1 MARTKQYVVY
11 TREFTKG
18 RVNSKVGVF
27 IDEAKNAMDKTGSI
41 NGGVINHKNL
51 AMTRT
56 SLSLF
61 NKLRPYSIGFDNA
74 FDSWDRFFTDDFNLT
89 SAMTSSFPAYDI
101 IKKNEHQYQ
110 IQLALAGFSKGDIEV
125 EVKENVLS
133 IRSKDKTEEDVETDD
148 GNVIHKGIAKRHFE
162 RTFTIADDTVVKG
175 AELKDGLLSVELE
188 RIIPEEKKAKLIDI
202 K

>member
-1 MARTKQYVVY
+1 MRGSTANIN
-11 TREFTKG
+11 
-18 RVNSKVGVF
+18 NSSLK
-27 IDEAKNAMDKTGSI
+27 EEQQ
-41 NGGVINHKNL
+41 
-51 AMTRT
+51 MTRT

-74 FDSWDRFFTDDFNLT
+74 FDTWDRFFNEDFNLLPSM
-89 SAMTSSFPAYDI
+89 SATFPPYDI
-101 IKKNEHQYQ
+101 MKKNDHQYQ
-110 IQLALAGFSKGDIEV
+110 IQLALAGFSKDDIEV
-125 EVKENVLS
+125 EVKENTLS
-133 IRSKDKTEEDVETDD
+133 IRTKDKKEDEVESDD
-148 GNVIHKGIAKRHFE
+148 GSIIHRGIAKRHFE

>member
-1 MARTKQYVVY
+1 
-11 TREFTKG
+11 
-18 RVNSKVGVF
+18 
-27 IDEAKNAMDKTGSI
+27 
-41 NGGVINHKNL
+41 
-51 AMTRT
+51 MTRT

-110 IQLALAGFSKGDIEV
+110 IQLALAGFSKDDIEV

-133 IRSKDKTEEDVETDD
+133 IRSKEKTDEAVDTAD
-148 GNVIHKGIAKRHFE
+148 GNVLQKELPKGTLKEHSPLQTTQWSKALNSRMDFFQLNWK
-162 RTFTIADDTVVKG
+162 
-175 AELKDGLLSVELE
+175 ELFLKQ
-188 RIIPEEKKAKLIDI
+188 RKPN
-202 K
+202 

>member
-1 MARTKQYVVY
+1 
-11 TREFTKG
+11 
-18 RVNSKVGVF
+18 
-27 IDEAKNAMDKTGSI
+27 
-41 NGGVINHKNL
+41 
-51 AMTRT
+51 MTRT

-110 IQLALAGFSKGDIEV
+110 IQLALAGFSKDDIEV

-133 IRSKDKTEEDVETDD
+133 IRSKEKTDEAVDTAD
-148 GNVIHKGIAKRHFE
+148 GNVLHKGTAKRHFE

-188 RIIPEEKKAKLIDI
+188 RIIPEAKKAKLIDI